1 MMSYECLKHR
11 QDHLLLQ
18 KFPLNTDR
26 FSCRLQNI
34 VDDSVRKK
42 WLILMQLP
50 LPVIRFLTF
59 RKVLWSTQ
67 DLRSKPKCSHVLFV
81 HEILRLLTVLI
92 RFLGSK
98 LMWKCS
104 LIISMNLAH
113 RIKIGNQCAVF
124 LNMTRWVRFLF
135 PFWWLHCK
143 LLFQVIFFHFGN
155 VRYWIAFNLDD
166 TNSFGFHP
174 SLEPTELK
182 YPAENPPVKA
192 PWNLRRPWSSVTT
205 WNLVSKWEILEN
217 HIRRVM
223 PE

>member
-104 LIISMNLAH
+104 LIISMNVKRKSTTVH
-113 RIKIGNQCAVF
+113 FF
-124 LNMTRWVRFLF
+124 LTRNLNSHFKFVR
-135 PFWWLHCK
+135 K
-143 LLFQVIFFHFGN
+143 AGSVGFQQN
-155 VRYWIAFNLDD
+155 V
-166 TNSFGFHP
+166 
-174 SLEPTELK
+174 
-182 YPAENPPVKA
+182 
-192 PWNLRRPWSSVTT
+192 T
-205 WNLVSKWEILEN
+205 W
-217 HIRRVM
+217 
-223 PE
+223 